1 MIFKKIR
8 WKNLISYGKTWTEMN
23 LDSNLTVNIIG
34 ENGAGKSVFVEAVF
48 IALTGKPLR
57 KIRKEQAVNFKNK
70 KNCLVE
76 LTVQAGKHNYLIK
89 RGIKPS
95 VFTIDKDGV
104 PIDESSMMMDTQTYL
119 EMVLGFT
126 KKNLKNTIIMS
137 TTDYTPFLRLP
148 AADKRLFVEDILS
161 IEVFSIMN
169 KLIKSKLSI
178 LKEDIRDN
186 QTDIEKLQYKLNMI
200 LEYNKQQRLTN
211 DDEIAECTQNI
222 ITEKTSLTDDLES
235 MRNQNQNA
243 IRSEAILLKEK
254 IGSAKTN
261 ALLDI
266 EEEKVSL
273 VKTIEDLKA
282 KARECKTVLAGLK
295 TKTGELEQSISEAKT
310 YHENI
315 GANRS
320 VIYDDMV
327 KHTLKYEADMEKHRV
342 NLDKG
347 SKARF
352 QVSTKRMEK
361 CEDLRYY
368 EENDECTQCK
378 QDIHHEF
385 RQKQL
390 DNLRDEIGELATKLE
405 KIESELEKLAA
416 FKTRVDEYKANKI
429 DPLNDKCTA
438 MEKEMSGLQVGWSQA
453 KNEINVIE
461 SKQQACKRQMVDFK
475 ETRDNAKRKA
485 AKRIAGY
492 EDIGSIIDKLTGESA
507 DRADTLNANLETDIK
522 KQTGTAERR
531 IEGQEKKIADLK
543 SEKRGNLK
551 DEEAPAAE
559 VAGAENSK
567 KTLAFNKLV
576 HDAAIKILS
585 DKGIKTYIIKRYIP
599 KLNKLVNQYLEIL
612 SAPYKLSFDEE
623 LNESIALKGYD
634 KLSYN
639 NFSEGER
646 QRADIA
652 LLFAFLDIGKL
663 KNSVVSNILI
673 MDEIFDRSLD
683 DLGIRGIIDIIDS
696 MKAKGFSI
704 FNISHK
710 HQLADKFDK
719 TLLAEK
725 SQFSKLEAI

>member
-1 MIFKKIR
+1 
-8 WKNLISYGKTWTEMN
+8 
-23 LDSNLTVNIIG
+23 
-34 ENGAGKSVFVEAVF
+34 
-48 IALTGKPLR
+48 
-57 KIRKEQAVNFKNK
+57 
-70 KNCLVE
+70 
-76 LTVQAGKHNYLIK
+76 
-89 RGIKPS
+89 
-95 VFTIDKDGV
+95 
-104 PIDESSMMMDTQTYL
+104 
-119 EMVLGFT
+119 
-126 KKNLKNTIIMS
+126 
-137 TTDYTPFLRLP
+137 
-148 AADKRLFVEDILS
+148 
-161 IEVFSIMN
+161 
-169 KLIKSKLSI
+169 
-178 LKEDIRDN
+178 
-186 QTDIEKLQYKLNMI
+186 
-200 LEYNKQQRLTN
+200 
-211 DDEIAECTQNI
+211 
-222 ITEKTSLTDDLES
+222 
-235 MRNQNQNA
+235 
-243 IRSEAILLKEK
+243 
-254 IGSAKTN
+254 
-261 ALLDI
+261 
-266 EEEKVSL
+266 
-273 VKTIEDLKA
+273 
-282 KARECKTVLAGLK
+282 
-295 TKTGELEQSISEAKT
+295 
-310 YHENI
+310 
-315 GANRS
+315 
-320 VIYDDMV
+320 
-327 KHTLKYEADMEKHRV
+327 
-342 NLDKG
+342 
-347 SKARF
+347 
-352 QVSTKRMEK
+352 
-361 CEDLRYY
+361 
-368 EENDECTQCK
+368 
-378 QDIHHEF
+378 
-385 RQKQL
+385 
-390 DNLRDEIGELATKLE
+390 
-405 KIESELEKLAA
+405 
-416 FKTRVDEYKANKI
+416 
-429 DPLNDKCTA
+429 
-438 MEKEMSGLQVGWSQA
+438 
-453 KNEINVIE
+453 
-461 SKQQACKRQMVDFK
+461 MVDFK
-475 ETRDNAKRKA
+475 ETNDNAKRKA